1 MSNNSDC
8 SYQKRNQR
16 HSSNPMMTR
25 ICYAI
30 TILRSLC
37 AKIDGKVEFI
47 EPPKDAKIGDRLVP
61 ESYSGGSKPFVPNQV
76 KRKKVSGVLFFFK
89 LDFSRLIPCCRKIS

>member
-1 MSNNSDC
+1 
-8 SYQKRNQR
+8 
-16 HSSNPMMTR
+16 MMTR

-30 TILRSLC
+30 TISRSLC

-76 KRKKVSGVLFFFK
+76 KRRFYCVGPKA
-89 LDFSRLIPCCRKIS
+89 IPPAAAG